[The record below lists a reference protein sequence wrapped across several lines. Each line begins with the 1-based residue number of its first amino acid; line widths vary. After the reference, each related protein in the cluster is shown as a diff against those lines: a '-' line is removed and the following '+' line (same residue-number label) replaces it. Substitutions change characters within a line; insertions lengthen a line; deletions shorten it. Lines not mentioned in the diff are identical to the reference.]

1 MPPIGRVRLSVCFL
15 SFHWTSCVRVTAV
28 ALRRLTDQGHR
39 SEVKAKIGLSM
50 QICVCYMSIV
60 CSVLS
65 VVVVGFQ
72 LFTVTLLTSSGSGRF
87 RGRSDID
94 PRRRAVFSSAICER
108 FCASL
113 LCSVMTWDH
122 LLYHAQCKCKGRFVE
137 RIKARNLSTAAQG
150 RSSTSCNAFGRRNRM
165 KLVLERPCSRRASNA
180 LRVPTAPQTRE
191 SLCCSEAVDI
201 QDDERLQRCCG

>member
-15 SFHWTSCVRVTAV
+15 SFHWTSWPFILCVRVTAV

-72 LFTVTLLTSSGSGRF
+72 LFTVTLLMFSGSGRF
-87 RGRSDID
+87 RGRSDIE
-94 PRRRAVFSSAICER
+94 PRRRAVFSSVICER

-122 LLYHAQCKCKGRFVE
+122 LLYHAQCKCKCRFVE
-137 RIKARNLSTAAQG
+137 RIKARNLCTAAAPLMRHVSQL
-150 RSSTSCNAFGRRNRM
+150 RRKHASLYAVLKLSIFKTMNACNGVVDRAFQFAIRIDSIRFIMRI
-165 KLVLERPCSRRASNA
+165 
-180 LRVPTAPQTRE
+180 
-191 SLCCSEAVDI
+191 D
-201 QDDERLQRCCG
+201 